1 MQIFD
6 FSNLNQFLNES
17 INKSTLI
24 LSSEPF
30 YFNNKKTLRIIISNL
45 NEGKRLVFLIPC
57 NKIIANSGYSHKEV
71 KSMINSF
78 SSIKNYLFESINESN
93 NKNNLPKIT
102 ELNQKDIWKTLR
114 FRYIENGQSGFKYA
128 IIIDASDKFSEQ
140 FLHGLV
146 IAMRTSSKETNTYRK
161 DSKNVYLEDWKNEG
175 FDKESYACCFS
186 EDIQQ
191 LPVENFSKTARKLGE
206 VTSKDWNNI
215 REEVKKNCKGADINT
230 LKIKNSNKTSTSK
243 KQRPIPLVPNTTEVI
258 RYTYNK
264 NGQIVTDLVPEKEKK
279 KNNNSS
285 IEDTNPQAYDSLRKL
300 LKNLHQEK

>member
-6 FSNLNQFLNES
+6 FSNLNQSLNES

-30 YFNNKKTLRIIISNL
+30 YFNNRKTLRIIVSNL
-45 NEGKRLVFLIPC
+45 NEGKRLVFLLPC

-71 KSMINSF
+71 KSIVKSF

-93 NKNNLPKIT
+93 NENNFPEVT
-102 ELNQKDIWKTLR
+102 ELKQKDIWKTLR

-128 IIIDASDKFSEQ
+128 IIIDASNKFSEQ

-146 IAMRTSSKETNTYRK
+146 IALRTSSKETNKYRK

-191 LPVENFSKTARKLGE
+191 LPIENFSRTARKLGE
-206 VTSKDWNNI
+206 ITSKDWNNI
-215 REEVKKNCKGADINT
+215 RKEVKKNCKGADINS
-230 LKIKNSNKTSTSK
+230 LKITSARKTSTSK
-243 KQRPIPLVPNTTEVI
+243 KQRPVPLVPNTTEVI

-279 KNNNSS
+279 KNNDSS
-285 IEDTNPQAYDSLRKL
+285 IKDTNPKAYDSLKKL
-300 LKNLHQEK
+300 LTNLEK